1 LPLFAL
7 ATIISMASRSG
18 AESPVSAPIATTVV
32 VDAPPCIG
40 RPYDRGHLVELLRIE
55 LATLGVNEVVVPRA
69 GTPAEVDPARLLAT
83 IVLAPS
89 ECRDDATEVT
99 ITLVDRASSKS
110 VERRMTLAD
119 VGVDERPRAMAIAVS
134 ELLSASLAELEL
146 AGSPPPAVA
155 PPPEV
160 HAALVYR
167 LVPAMDAARRE
178 TDRRILE
185 DREEQSRRVRAGET
199 ERAVRERAPELD
211 VSAFTWA
218 MPSRQT
224 ALLGG
229 AARLR
234 LRGSHALAFRLGA
247 DFAMGDVALE
257 SASALVGAATA
268 SAGIG
273 VATRGPTELDVFTT
287 LHAGYGFAHG
297 TPSGGA
303 GDVQGHSYG
312 NGIAALLFEASLR
325 LPIDARWSALFGVD
339 LGYVLADVSF
349 LSDSSRIAGIGGA
362 VLGASAGASLGL

>member
-1 LPLFAL
+1 MPAFAFATLVAMAAPAAAAPPL
-7 ATIISMASRSG
+7 G
-18 AESPVSAPIATTVV
+18 AGEATTVV

-55 LATLGVNEVVVPRA
+55 LATLGVHDVVVPRA
-69 GTPAEVDPARLLAT
+69 GTPAEVDPAHLLAT
-83 IVLAPS
+83 IVLAPAA
-89 ECRDDATEVT
+89 CLDDATEVT

-110 VERRMTLAD
+110 VERHMTLAD
-119 VGVDERPRAMAIAVS
+119 VAVDERPRALAIAVS

-160 HAALVYR
+160 HAAILYR
-167 LVPAMDAARRE
+167 LATTADAERRE
-178 TDRRILE
+178 TDRRLIAN
-185 DREEQSRRVRAGET
+185 REEQSRQIRLAEA
-199 ERAVRERAPELD
+199 ERAERERAPELD
-211 VSAFTWA
+211 LSAFTWA
-218 MPSRQT
+218 MPSRET

-229 AARLR
+229 AGGLR

-247 DFAMGDVALE
+247 DFGLGDVALQ

-297 TPSGGA
+297 TPGG
-303 GDVQGHSYG
+303 GTGTVQGHSYG

-325 LPIDARWSALFGVD
+325 LPIDARWSALLGIE

-362 VLGASAGASLGL
+362 MLGAKAGVSLGL